1 MRVTLKDIAAAAG
14 VTPAV
19 VSAVLNKNN
28 AIRCSGEKREQIL
41 KLVRTMGYRPNR
53 AAQALGKR
61 RSRQIGVLSYS
72 PADPSIAR
80 IIGELER
87 QISRRGYSAIFGF
100 WSDFSSINDAFDSVL
115 AHPLDGLI
123 SMHDGCIDSIP
134 PELPTVYYSDVPGKC
149 CVKLDYRQYLEQ
161 ILGLLAGMGHEKVGF
176 FCWHHQELYDLFS
189 TVCAEKGLES
199 SPRWSLKGS
208 GFYDDALILAENLFR
223 SQDYPDALVCR
234 NDVVAFAVINAAKN
248 CGLRIPEDISVT
260 GFDDIAPAGYFI
272 PPLTTCGAPAEKIA
286 STLLDT
292 LWAGAKPGKHL
303 IEMHLSVRGTCA
315 PKESKSPIKIKE

>member
-14 VTPAV
+14 VSPAV
-19 VSAVLNKNN
+19 VSAVLNNNN

-61 RSRQIGVLSYS
+61 QSRQIGVLSYS
-72 PADPSIAR
+72 PADPSVAR

-87 QISRRGYSAIFGF
+87 QITRRGYSAVFGF

-123 SMHDGCIDSIP
+123 SMHNGYVDSIP
-134 PELPTVYYSDVPGKC
+134 PGLPTVYYSDVPGKC
-149 CVKLDYRQYLEQ
+149 CVVLDYRQFFEQ
-161 ILGLLAGMGHEKVGF
+161 VLGLLAEQGHKKVGF
-176 FCWHHQELYDLFS
+176 FCWNHQALFDLFS
-189 TVCAEKGLES
+189 SVCAEKGLETS
-199 SPRWSLKGS
+199 LGWSLQGS
-208 GFYDDALILAENLFR
+208 GFYDDALELAEKLFR

-248 CGLRIPEDISVT
+248 CGLRVPEDISVT

-272 PPLTTCGAPAEKIA
+272 PPLTTCGAPAERIV
-286 STLLDT
+286 STLLDA
-292 LWAGAKPGKHL
+292 LFSGAKPGKHL
-303 IEMHLSVRGTCA
+303 IDMNLSVRGTCA
-315 PKESKSPIKIKE
+315 PKTNN